1 MNFPVVFKDTLS
13 VLSYPRQKWHMQ
25 RIIHYIYLLY
35 SGKNFRDAGMDA
47 FKAHVIYQLS
57 WNGKPINKFETD
69 YPLTNF
75 CVSDNDDVLY
85 ALADKGEVE
94 LVQYT
99 LK

>member
-1 MNFPVVFKDTLS
+1 
-13 VLSYPRQKWHMQ
+13 MQ
-25 RIIHYIYLLY
+25 RIITSICCIPERILEMLVWMHL
-35 SGKNFRDAGMDA
+35 
-47 FKAHVIYQLS
+47 KANVIYQLS

>member
-1 MNFPVVFKDTLS
+1 MHLKLMSF
-13 VLSYPRQKWHMQ
+13 
-25 RIIHYIYLLY
+25 
-35 SGKNFRDAGMDA
+35 
-47 FKAHVIYQLS
+47 YQLS

-85 ALADKGEVE
+85 ALADRGEVE

>member
-1 MNFPVVFKDTLS
+1 MSADNKMSFTMAYATDN
-13 VLSYPRQKWHMQ
+13 
-25 RIIHYIYLLY
+25 YIYLLY

-47 FKAHVIYQLS
+47 FKANVIYQLS